1 MSSTHIHV
9 KNLKTSFFTKAGEV
23 KAVDDVSYKIER
35 GKTLGIVGESGCGK
49 SVTSYSIMRL
59 LEEPGRVVGGQAFIE
74 DQDLLS
80 LKENEMQKVRGRKMA
95 MIFQE
100 PMTALNP
107 VYTIGFQMDEQIRLH
122 LDLTEAEAK
131 ERSIEYL
138 SLVGIPS
145 PAERYDNYPHQLSG
159 GMRQRAMIAM
169 ALCCEPEFLIC
180 DEPTTALD
188 VTIQAQILE
197 LMQEMQE
204 KFNMTMQF
212 ITHDLGVISEIADEV
227 MVMYAGRTVE
237 ASSAEEIFT
246 NPKHPYTRALLAS
259 IPKFGHRVSRLQ
271 TIEGSVPSP
280 LQRPKGC
287 AFQNRCPHASQS
299 CREMPLLEEQS
310 SNHLVACFHAGEFN

>member
-1 MSSTHIHV
+1 MQ
-9 KNLKTSFFTKAGEV
+9 NLQTSFFTKAGEI
-23 KAVDDVSYKIER
+23 KAVDNVSYSIAK
-35 GKTLGIVGESGCGK
+35 GQTLGIVGESGCGK

-59 LEEPGRVVGGQAFIE
+59 LEDPGRVVGGQAFI
-74 DQDLLS
+74 DQTDILAL
-80 LKENEMQKVRGRKMA
+80 NDTEMRKVRGNKMA

-107 VYTIGFQMDEQIRLH
+107 VYTIGYQMDEQIQLH
-122 LDLTEAEAK
+122 LGLNKNESK
-131 ERSIEYL
+131 ERAIEYL
-138 SLVGIPS
+138 NLVGIPS
-145 PAERYDNYPHQLSG
+145 PRERYSNYPHQLSG

-169 ALCCEPEFLIC
+169 ALSCEPEFLIA

-212 ITHDLGVISEIADEV
+212 ITHDLAVISEVADRV

-237 ASSAEEIFT
+237 VASAEEIFFA
-246 NPKHPYTRALLAS
+246 PRHPYTRALLS
-259 IPKFGHRVSRLQ
+259 SLPKLRQRVERLK

-280 LQRPKGC
+280 LQRPPGC
-287 AFQNRCPHASQS
+287 SFQNRCPFASDDCKSNQS
-299 CREMPLLEEQS
+299 LNEVSPD
-310 SNHLVACFHAGEFN
+310 HLVACVNIDKVG